1 MVDKIKYIFI
11 VLVLPTKSEFICIKN
26 IHRLAC
32 GPYALV
38 QRAHALR
45 RHWVYSIQ
53 HYMIKSV
60 YPAEVDYRQV
70 YVN

>member
-11 VLVLPTKSEFICIKN
+11 VLVFPTKSEFICIKN

-32 GPYALV
+32 GPHALV

-53 HYMIKSV
+53 H
-60 YPAEVDYRQV
+60 
-70 YVN
+70 